1 MDSQLKPW
9 RTLAAEM
16 GGNGEVMSNAAR
28 NNTNCF
34 GANSRNL
41 TRIRLTM
48 PFEGGNLAYRRFKHA
63 GSSNRY
69 G

>member
-1 MDSQLKPW
+1 M
-9 RTLAAEM
+9 
-16 GGNGEVMSNAAR
+16 MSNAAR

-63 GSSNRY
+63 GRSNRY